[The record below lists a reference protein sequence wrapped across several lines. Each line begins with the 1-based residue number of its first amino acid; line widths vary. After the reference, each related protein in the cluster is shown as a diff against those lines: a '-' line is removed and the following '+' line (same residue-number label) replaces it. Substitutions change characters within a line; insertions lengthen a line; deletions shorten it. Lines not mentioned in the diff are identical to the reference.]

1 MMMVMNVFE
10 KKEIKVVKDPVEK
23 RKERKKEKIEERKEE
38 RKEEKIIEKKVEKIV
53 ETKIEKIVKKKVE
66 DNDEGKKLVIEKIEE
81 KK

>member
-38 RKEEKIIEKKVEKIV
+38 RKEEKIIEK
-53 ETKIEKIVKKKVE
+53 IVKKKVE